1 MDAAPCLVGM
11 LATPLRTKDII
22 ERNLNASMIFQ
33 LAYGSQDF
41 YSAPFL
47 PLPANIKI
55 VVTLDNKQKEFT

>member
-1 MDAAPCLVGM
+1 
-11 LATPLRTKDII
+11 
-22 ERNLNASMIFQ
+22 MIFQ